1 MGVAQS
7 SASSCMRSASREQA
21 HMLIGLG
28 ARGANTTSAW
38 ETGGLPRFKSPV
50 TRTQRAPLRRG
61 HRHHALADSNALHAR
76 PACLHHS
83 QACKGKGSGATSG
96 CTLQSA
102 GWRHLL
108 VMGTLTFL
116 WLALMEMWQHWSHW
130 QPHPKGD
137 AAANCRRP
145 SVHACSRRGRTSHKA
160 TARQTGVECTRPSAP
175 GVSGSFGRPMRP

>member
-1 MGVAQS
+1 
-7 SASSCMRSASREQA
+7 
-21 HMLIGLG
+21 MLIGLG

-38 ETGGLPRFKSPV
+38 ETGGHPRFKSPV

-116 WLALMEMWQHWSHW
+116 WLANEDVAALVTLATS
-130 QPHPKGD
+130 PKGGRSCQLPKALGACLLTQRAD
-137 AAANCRRP
+137 KPQGSSEADRCG
-145 SVHACSRRGRTSHKA
+145 VHQTFSAGRQ
-160 TARQTGVECTRPSAP
+160 RQLWSPHAP
-175 GVSGSFGRPMRP
+175 LN

>member
-1 MGVAQS
+1 
-7 SASSCMRSASREQA
+7 
-21 HMLIGLG
+21 MLIGLG

-102 GWRHLL
+102 GWRHML
-108 VMGTLTFL
+108 V
-116 WLALMEMWQHWSHW
+116 
-130 QPHPKGD
+130 
-137 AAANCRRP
+137 R
-145 SVHACSRRGRTSHKA
+145 
-160 TARQTGVECTRPSAP
+160 
-175 GVSGSFGRPMRP
+175 